1 MNKKLAKMAVTE
13 SANQDLTAML
23 EEVNKNF
30 TQGKVTKTKLLSWII
45 SDFYK
50 SYFQKSISKI
60 QKESVDSV
68 SQLTDLL
75 KKAKIAKKQGQQ
87 IDIHKYISK
96 HKV

>member
-1 MNKKLAKMAVTE
+1 MAVTE

-68 SQLTDLL
+68 SQLKSLL
-75 KKAKIAKKQGQQ
+75 EKVRKAKRQGQE
-87 IDIHKYISK
+87 IDIQKYLSQYK
-96 HKV
+96 K